1 MKILFLSENYFPNV
15 SGVPVVVKYLA
26 EGLQGLGHNVTIAT
40 SCYGNTPRE
49 EIIGG
54 VKIYRFDLHKN
65 HFDFYSGEIENYI
78 QFVLGFQCDVI
89 IMECLQCVVTD
100 TLLPHLH
107 KIKAKKILH
116 VHGISGLRLKPFE
129 KKSDL
134 LHSVANTWHWIHSQW
149 FFHRYLPKYISIF
162 DKILCLSEVD
172 DTIPYCKKFNMKV
185 DILPNAVDDTFILP
199 SKPVEQLDI
208 KALNKPYFLSVAYY
222 NQIKNQVHILE
233 EFYKSGLNE
242 YAMVFIG
249 PQKNE
254 YYEKVLSANREFG
267 AKYGS
272 REVLFLTN
280 IDRQFIPDIIGN
292 AKLYLVGSTIEQ
304 FSIAM
309 IETMAKGVPFVST
322 NVGNARMLPGG
333 LVVDDIGFMH
343 EKMQLL
349 MQDEVLY
356 GQLSN
361 KGRQYVSEFCIRSR
375 VVKQLNDIIEQIISQ

>member
-54 VKIYRFDLHKN
+54 VKIYRFNLHKN

-134 LHSVANTWHWIHSQW
+134 LHSAANTWHWLHSQW
-149 FFHRYLPKYISIF
+149 FFHRYLPRYIRQF

-172 DTIPYCKKFNMKV
+172 DTIPYCKRFNIKAE
-185 DILPNAVDDTFILP
+185 ILPNAVEDTFTLL
-199 SKPVEQLDI
+199 SQPVEQPDI
-208 KALNKPYFLSVAYY
+208 KELTTPYFLSVAYY
-222 NQIKNQVHILE
+222 NQIKNQIGILE
-233 EFYKSGLNE
+233 EFYKSELND

-249 PQKNE
+249 PEKNE
-254 YYEKVLSANREFG
+254 YYHKVLAANKDFEK
-267 AKYGS
+267 KYGS
-272 REVLFLTN
+272 RTVLLLTN
-280 IDRQFIPDIIGN
+280 VDRKFIPDIIGN

-309 IETMAKGVPFVST
+309 IETMAKGVPFIST

-333 LVVDDIGFMH
+333 IVVDDISEMS
-343 EKMQLL
+343 KQMRRLL
-349 MQDEVLY
+349 QNTELY
-356 GQLSN
+356 QTLSS
-361 KGRQYVSEFCIRSR
+361 KGRQYVCNNCVRSK
-375 VVKQLNDIIEQIISQ
+375 VIQQLADFIK

>member
-54 VKIYRFDLHKN
+54 VKIYRFNLHKN

-134 LHSVANTWHWIHSQW
+134 LHSAANTWHWLHSQW
-149 FFHRYLPKYISIF
+149 SFHRYLPRYIRQF

-172 DTIPYCKKFNMKV
+172 DTIPYCKRFNIKAE
-185 DILPNAVDDTFILP
+185 ILPNAVEDTFTLL
-199 SKPVEQLDI
+199 SQPVEQPDI
-208 KALNKPYFLSVAYY
+208 KELSKPYFLSVAYY
-222 NQIKNQVHILE
+222 NQIKNQVQILE
-233 EFYKSGLNE
+233 EFYKSELND

-249 PQKNE
+249 PEKTE
-254 YYEKVLSANREFG
+254 YYHKVLAANKDFEK
-267 AKYGS
+267 KYGS
-272 REVLFLTN
+272 RTVLLLTN
-280 IDRQFIPDIIGN
+280 VDRKFIPDIIGN

-309 IETMAKGVPFVST
+309 IETMAKGVPFIST

-333 LVVDDIGFMH
+333 IVVDDISEMS
-343 EKMQLL
+343 KQMRRLL
-349 MQDEVLY
+349 QNTELY
-356 GQLSN
+356 QTLSS
-361 KGRQYVSEFCIRSR
+361 KGRQYVCNNCVRSK
-375 VVKQLNDIIEQIISQ
+375 VIQQLADFIK

>member
-1 MKILFLSENYFPNV
+1 MKVLFVSENYFPNI

-26 EGLQGLGHNVTIAT
+26 EGLYGLGHSVAIAT
-40 SCYGNTPRE
+40 SSYSSTPRE
-49 EIIGG
+49 EVIGG
-54 VKIYRFDLHKN
+54 VKVYRFDLHKN
-65 HFDFYSGEIENYI
+65 HLDCYSGEIEKYI
-78 QFVLGFQCDVI
+78 KFVLGFQCDVV
-89 IMECLQCVVTD
+89 IMECLQCAVTD
-100 TLLPHLH
+100 TLLPHLS

-149 FFHRYLPKYISIF
+149 FFRRYLPRYISQF

-172 DTIPYCKKFNMKV
+172 NTIPYCKKFNIKA
-185 DILPNAVDDTFILP
+185 DILPNAVEDDFIQP
-199 SKPVEQLDI
+199 SKPVEQPDI
-208 KALNKPYFLSVAYY
+208 KALAKPYCLSVAYY

-233 EFYKSGLNE
+233 EFYKSTLNG

-249 PQKNE
+249 PERNE
-254 YYEKVLSANREFG
+254 YYEKVLSANKEYE

-280 IDRQFIPDIIGN
+280 IERRFIPDIIGN

-322 NVGNARMLPGG
+322 NVGNSRMLPGG

-343 EKMQLL
+343 EKVQLL
-349 MQDEVLY
+349 MRDEVLY
-356 GQLSN
+356 CQLSN

-375 VVKQLNDIIEQIISQ
+375 VVKQLNEIIEQVISQ